1 VNVQALKPS
10 EDINTFL
17 DYLYLPEDTGYVY
30 APTKT
35 VADGKFTQ
43 HYFQWPQDRH
53 KLVEWVLTTT
63 PTAEVYIAPALF
75 SEPSAQK
82 SSFKSTNVLWTE
94 FDGNYPASF
103 GDVPQPTFR
112 VQSSDAGHQH
122 AYWRLDEPI
131 TSYQTV
137 EAYNRTLAYGLQADA
152 SAWDCN
158 QVLRPPG
165 TRNHKRDTFTAI
177 SYASDLHLP
186 LGLFVPTEAVGEV
199 TEFDLTVIPDIQ
211 DIIYKYEFP
220 VAVSSLLRTRDLAV
234 GERSTGLMKLGFYC
248 AEMGM
253 SDAEI
258 FSVIRNAD
266 DRWGKF
272 AGRTDRDQRLL
283 DLIGRVRIK
292 YPVTEFQTDVIPV
305 YGFQSFMEHEI
316 QVEWVIP
323 ELLQE
328 QGYLLLTGPSGVGKT
343 QWSLRWA
350 IHLALGRDYLGFSIN
365 KPRKIGFLSLEMAHA
380 DLKYFLAIMAKDYSD
395 EDKALLETNLI
406 LVPYGEPIYF
416 DNKEGQQQVID
427 IIEATGVEGVF
438 IDSTGSTT
446 SGGLS
451 NEDTVKRIM
460 DFNDSLRKR
469 MGVFTWYI
477 HHMRKASG
485 DNKKPNKL
493 SDVYGNQYLVNR
505 ATTVM
510 CLWPNHSKIDVLP
523 LKIRLGPQGVP
534 WSIARVGNLSFERTS
549 SVNILTSADDE
560 STYEPPGKDFGHNFG
575 DV

>member
-1 VNVQALKPS
+1 MNVQALKPS

-17 DYLYLPEDTGYVY
+17 DYLYLPGDTGYVY

-35 VADGKFTQ
+35 VADGSFHQ
-43 HYFQWPQDRH
+43 HFFQWPEDRH
-53 KLVEWVLTTT
+53 KLVEWMLNTT
-63 PTAEVYIAPALF
+63 ANSEVYIAPALF

-82 SSFKSTNVLWTE
+82 QSFKSTNVLWTE
-94 FDGNYPASF
+94 FDGNFPAAF
-103 GDVPQPTFR
+103 EDVPAPTFR
-112 VQSSDAGHQH
+112 VQSSDPSHQH

-131 TSYQTV
+131 TDYRTV
-137 EAYNRTLAYGLQADA
+137 EAYNRTLAYDLQADA

-165 TRNHKRDTFTAI
+165 TRNHKRDTFTSIAFT
-177 SYASDLHLP
+177 SVGALN
-186 LGLFVPTEAVGEV
+186 LGLFTPTESVGDV
-199 TEFDLTVIPDIQ
+199 TEFDTTVIPDIQ

-220 VAVSSLLRTRDLAV
+220 VAVSSLLRTRDLPV
-234 GERSTGLMKLGFYC
+234 GERSSGLMALGYYC

-283 DLIGRVRIK
+283 DLISRVRVK
-292 YPVTEFQTDVIPV
+292 YPITEYQTDVIPV

-323 ELLQE
+323 DLLQE

-350 IHLALGRDYLGFSIN
+350 FQLALGRDWLGLQVTR
-365 KPRKIGFLSLEMAHA
+365 PRKIAFFSLEMPHP

-395 EDKALLETNLI
+395 EDKAILEQNLI
-406 LVPYGEPIYF
+406 LVPYGEAIYM
-416 DNKEGQQQVID
+416 DQKEGQQQIID
-427 IIEATGVEGVF
+427 IIEAINPDGIIV
-438 IDSTGSTT
+438 DSTGSTT

-451 NEDTVKRIM
+451 NEEVVKRIM

-469 MGVFTWYI
+469 MGIFTWYI

-505 ATTVM
+505 ATTVL

-534 WSIARVGNLSFERTS
+534 WAIARVGNLNFERTS

-560 STYEPPGKDFGHNFG
+560 STYEAPKSDFGQSFG
-575 DV
+575 DI